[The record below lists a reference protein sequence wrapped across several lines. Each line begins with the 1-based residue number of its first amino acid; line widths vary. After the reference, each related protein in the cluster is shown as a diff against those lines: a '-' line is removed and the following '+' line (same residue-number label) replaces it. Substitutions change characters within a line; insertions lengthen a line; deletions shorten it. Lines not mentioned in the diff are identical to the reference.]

1 MANLPYRQHE
11 PDAAKPELPRE
22 LLVIACGALAK
33 ELEWLRRHHGW
44 QQVDIQCIDAAL
56 HNTPA
61 LIPARVNA
69 LLEQYHDQYA
79 QVFVAYADCGTSG
92 ELDEVL
98 NHWQVQRLPGPH
110 CYSVFA
116 GHQRFQALAE
126 AEPGTF
132 YLTDFLVR
140 HFNRLVIQGLK
151 LDIHPQLIPQ
161 FFGHYQKAVYLAQQ
175 PEYKLIEKAQAAA
188 KWLALPLD
196 IITTGLEPIAAALND
211 QLIAVQQ
218 QAPAHTSHS
227 SQSSTADAT
236 H

>member
-1 MANLPYRQHE
+1 MANQPHRQYKPDLGKPDLP
-11 PDAAKPELPRE
+11 KE

-33 ELEWLRRHHGW
+33 ELEWLRRHHAW
-44 QQVDIQCIDAAL
+44 QQLDIQCIDAAL

-69 LLEQYHDQYA
+69 LLERYHAHYE

-92 ELDEVL
+92 KLDEVL
-98 NHWQVQRLPGPH
+98 NRWQVQRLPGPH

-116 GHQRFQALAE
+116 GHERFQALAE

-151 LDIHPQLIPQ
+151 LEAHPQLIPQ
-161 FFGHYQKAVYLAQQ
+161 FFGHYQKVVYLAQQ
-175 PEYKLIEKAQAAA
+175 PSPELTEKAQAAA
-188 KWLALPLD
+188 HWLGLPLN
-196 IITTGLEPIAAALND
+196 ILTTGLEPIATAINS

-218 QAPAHTSHS
+218 QAPIHSSHS
-227 SQSSTADAT
+227 PLSSTTHAT